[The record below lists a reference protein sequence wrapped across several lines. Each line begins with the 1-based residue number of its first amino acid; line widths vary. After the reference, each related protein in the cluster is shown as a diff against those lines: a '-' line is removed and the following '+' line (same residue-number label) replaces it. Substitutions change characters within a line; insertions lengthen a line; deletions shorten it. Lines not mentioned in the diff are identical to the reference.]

1 MILLST
7 KPKSNRR
14 ITAKELNGVMYI
26 LDPHK
31 GQLHTLNE
39 TAKLIWTQIQKRN
52 TVSQIIDIIM
62 HEFSVPYN
70 IARKDVIDF
79 LKRMEKFH
87 VIDSNS
93 GNRKSGKNL
102 NKKSFSAK

>member
-1 MILLST
+1 MIVLNT
-7 KPKSNRR
+7 KPKSNRY
-14 ITAKELNGVMYI
+14 ITAKELNGVMYL

-62 HEFSVPYN
+62 HEYSVSYN
-70 IARKDVIDF
+70 IAKRDVIEF
-79 LKRMEKFH
+79 LKRMKKFH

-93 GNRKSGKNL
+93 VNRKSGKNS
-102 NKKSFSAK
+102 NEKSSSIK